1 MHILLFN
8 ELCVCVC
15 VCVHAS
21 TLSWKEEELLLW
33 VPCYSRSHQAT
44 LWKKP
49 IAPGKCSLYNSRK
62 DKETMRTSAKY
73 YACTGTEQK
82 GLVLI
87 PKHSSLTKDINSQ
100 HLPTSPKQL
109 RSWATLS

>member
-1 MHILLFN
+1 MS
-8 ELCVCVC
+8 CVCVFVC
-15 VCVHAS
+15 VCMPLPSPGKRRNCCCGCPATAGAIRQPFGS
-21 TLSWKEEELLLW
+21 NPL
-33 VPCYSRSHQAT
+33 HQENE
-44 LWKKP
+44 
-49 IAPGKCSLYNSRK
+49 GKCSLYNSRK

-82 GLVLI
+82 GLLLI